1 MKGLGE
7 AVGEINLGVSLILS
21 SEFTFGLSIPPGV
34 IAVVHGGSRGENQL
48 YQLWTGETGS
58 NSFDKI
64 VGREVDIVITVGAD
78 SVNIARSLAALGQ
91 SGINKCNYYDN
102 LRAVFKNS
110 PIRVGKTEISNA
122 LSDLGKNAFLRNLN
136 QLDEFGSG
144 AGFSGVID
152 VESGKFLAYAS
163 GETKLANGAVPLNLV
178 EQFAGHQQVNGALS
192 GVLVKTS
199 PNRLGFSMVLD
210 AQGNFAVRFNSLIN
224 SANPNV
230 LARTVPESMRQQ
242 ILDAISK
249 STSRKAY
256 SAQ

>member
-1 MKGLGE
+1 M
-7 AVGEINLGVSLILS
+7 
-21 SEFTFGLSIPPGV
+21 
-34 IAVVHGGSRGENQL
+34 
-48 YQLWTGETGS
+48 
-58 NSFDKI
+58 
-64 VGREVDIVITVGAD
+64 
-78 SVNIARSLAALGQ
+78 
-91 SGINKCNYYDN
+91 
-102 LRAVFKNS
+102 
-110 PIRVGKTEISNA
+110 
-122 LSDLGKNAFLRNLN
+122 
-136 QLDEFGSG
+136 
-144 AGFSGVID
+144 
-152 VESGKFLAYAS
+152 ESGKFLAYAS

-230 LARTVPESMRQQ
+230 LARTVQESMRQQ